1 MPPQQRG
8 GQTQSSRAKRRD
20 ADSSSDDEY
29 ADVFAPSRGGGGLG
43 ARGSV
48 VHRSSDSADLD
59 DAYSAPARL
68 HVCDE
73 CEGTFHEAVYCGE
86 CSMTY
91 CPPCDSR
98 YHGASP
104 DVRAH
109 YRAPLHGTVPAA
121 LARQVAAQEAE
132 EEREAARARQADEEA
147 LQRLADEREAQRHLH
162 DNANDDGWGRSP
174 NGGGGGGSGRPQDAW
189 QAVSSQAADEA
200 RRMLRHSSD
209 APRGSMPPPAAG
221 PQSPSSAAA
230 SAAWATAGRPA
241 AQAAASYPLYGQSYP
256 GPISPTRRSST
267 GVSFALDPYGVTE
280 ERAGLNG
287 GGGGGGAV
295 RRPAASSSSSMV
307 ATRKVRPASAGTR
320 PMVVL
325 QSSRP
330 VPSAAAAFASDDLA
344 RSGSSVSLRPR
355 RSSALQPT
363 RMGVRISDP
372 TLSGKVRHGQNMVM
386 RTTSAAVIHQKLQ
399 PRSGGSAALRA
410 STGTGAHSEPHAH
423 RWSAESASPQQL
435 ELHAAIQSLKTELA
449 ALQQQKHLH
458 KTAVLKRQKALSELG
473 RIAASIAKQPNLPAG
488 GEFGGGHAS
497 PSSGGKRAA
506 GRKGEEGGELA
517 EKVSHLRTSN
527 EIARL
532 ELERLQEQLSA
543 VRAAALARTSGARE
557 QAQLDRERSELVQ
570 AVSAS
575 AAARELDDFKRA
587 QCVADLRF
595 AVDEMSRT
603 LAAKKK
609 ETNSVK
615 MQTLQLENQNANLQQ
630 EYQQL
635 QTQLDAWAAR
645 QVG

>member
-1 MPPQQRG
+1 
-8 GQTQSSRAKRRD
+8 
-20 ADSSSDDEY
+20 
-29 ADVFAPSRGGGGLG
+29 
-43 ARGSV
+43 
-48 VHRSSDSADLD
+48 
-59 DAYSAPARL
+59 
-68 HVCDE
+68 
-73 CEGTFHEAVYCGE
+73 
-86 CSMTY
+86 
-91 CPPCDSR
+91 
-98 YHGASP
+98 
-104 DVRAH
+104 
-109 YRAPLHGTVPAA
+109 
-121 LARQVAAQEAE
+121 
-132 EEREAARARQADEEA
+132 
-147 LQRLADEREAQRHLH
+147 
-162 DNANDDGWGRSP
+162 
-174 NGGGGGGSGRPQDAW
+174 
-189 QAVSSQAADEA
+189 
-200 RRMLRHSSD
+200 
-209 APRGSMPPPAAG
+209 
-221 PQSPSSAAA
+221 
-230 SAAWATAGRPA
+230 
-241 AQAAASYPLYGQSYP
+241 
-256 GPISPTRRSST
+256 
-267 GVSFALDPYGVTE
+267 
-280 ERAGLNG
+280 
-287 GGGGGGAV
+287 
-295 RRPAASSSSSMV
+295 
-307 ATRKVRPASAGTR
+307 
-320 PMVVL
+320 
-325 QSSRP
+325 
-330 VPSAAAAFASDDLA
+330 
-344 RSGSSVSLRPR
+344 
-355 RSSALQPT
+355 
-363 RMGVRISDP
+363 
-372 TLSGKVRHGQNMVM
+372 MVM

-488 GEFGGGHAS
+488 GEFGAHAHSPGPS

-532 ELERLQEQLSA
+532 ELERLQEQLSS

-635 QTQLDAWAAR
+635 QAQLDAWAAR